1 MSKGM
6 TQTIGILQVLAGC
19 QLLWKWWYLMRY
31 KKAMVEGRGMEYQQ
45 NELTE
50 DIC

>member
-1 MSKGM
+1 M
-6 TQTIGILQVLAGC
+6 AGRLSAAMEMVVFDEV
-19 QLLWKWWYLMRY
+19 Q
-31 KKAMVEGRGMEYQQ
+31 KAMVEGRGMEYQQ